1 MTHIVAGYPDIKTS
15 EELVKRMDGLGVSFI
30 EIQIPF
36 SDPVADG
43 TTLMGAQK
51 VALENNTTTEDVFQ
65 LMERLKTTV
74 KTPLLFMT
82 YFNVVYA
89 YGVEAF
95 CKRAGE
101 RGVYGLIVPDM
112 PLDEEDTEHYL
123 AACNR
128 HGLHA
133 IQIVSPLTTV
143 ERLGQIATVA
153 TGFVYCVSRDGITGA
168 DTELNP
174 NLSEYLRTVRQ
185 YIPIPLAL
193 GFGISTRDHVQLALN
208 HADIAVIGSA
218 VVNIYNK
225 EKKLSDVEDFVTEI
239 LR

>member
-1 MTHIVAGYPDIKTS
+1 MTHIVAGYPDLKIS
-15 EELVKRMDGLGVSFI
+15 EKLVKCMDGLGVSFI

-36 SDPVADG
+36 SDPVTDG

-51 VALENNTTTEDVFQ
+51 VALENNTTTEDIFQ

-74 KTPLLFMT
+74 KTQLLFMT

-101 RGVYGLIVPDM
+101 LGVYGLIVPDM
-112 PLDEEDTEHYL
+112 PLDEEDREHYVSS
-123 AACNR
+123 CTR

-133 IQIVSPLTTV
+133 IQIVSPQTTV
-143 ERLGQIATVA
+143 ERLKQIATVA
-153 TGFVYCVSRDGITGA
+153 TGFVYCVSREGITGEG
-168 DTELNP
+168 TTLNP

-185 YIPIPLAL
+185 YIDIPLAL
-193 GFGISTRDHVQLALN
+193 GFGISTREHVQSTLN

-218 VVNIYNK
+218 VVNVYNK
-225 EKKLSDVEDFVTEI
+225 EKKLSDVEDFLTEI
-239 LR
+239 VR